1 MGVIP
6 IVSPCAAFDKI
17 EEYGYLLPN
26 LSIKA
31 IDKAMQWSRALS
43 PTQTQ
48 ELIIKNISYSKQKW
62 NIQQFEYELHNLLKS
77 EIINHTK

>member
-1 MGVIP
+1 MKKKKYNGLSV
-6 IVSPCAAFDKI
+6 
-17 EEYGYLLPN
+17 EELLIN
-26 LSIKA
+26 IYLSIKA

-62 NIQQFEYELHNLLKS
+62 NIQQFEYEFHNLLKS